1 MAQIARVVVDV
12 ATRQTDQPYDYA
24 IPDSLTGQVEP
35 GMRVVVPF
43 GRRKVQGFVVALQ
56 AQADFNGKLKPIQSV
71 MDLEPVLNHELLAL
85 SKWVAHTTFSFWMT
99 TMQTMLPAAMKASY
113 ARQLIRT
120 APLPAAGQALFG
132 DRDTIPYPET
142 LTPVQ
147 AKQLR
152 QWLQQDLVRLEYV
165 VKNKARAKTRQGVR
179 LPDAAKLASTAQT
192 LSPRA
197 KGQRQLL
204 AGIQAA
210 PFSGALPIT
219 TVAKQYDVSPS
230 VVEAARTA
238 GWLLP
243 AVIEVRRNP
252 LDLAVKRD
260 QPKKLT
266 ADQQKAAN
274 QFIAAVT
281 ERQPRTFLLEGVTGS
296 GKTEVYL
303 QTIQQALNQGRTALM
318 LVPEIALTPQ
328 MVHRVHARF
337 GSAVAV
343 LHSGLSDGEKY
354 DEWRRIQHHQAQIV
368 VGARSAVFAPLTHIG
383 VIIIDE
389 EHETSYKQEDSPRY
403 HARNVALKRA
413 KTFHCPVIL
422 GSATPS
428 LESRARAEKNVYT
441 LVRLP
446 ERINRKPLPPVHVI
460 DMRENTGNRV
470 QPDFSPELLTA
481 LNTTLARHEQS
492 VLLLNRRG
500 YSTQAMCRN
509 CGWIARCPNC
519 DISLTVHRSQHE
531 LVCHYCGHKEPIP
544 TRCPVCHSDK
554 IRFFGSGTEKIQDQL
569 QEILPAARI
578 LRMDVDTTRKK
589 GGHAKILKAFGEQK
603 ADILLGTQMIAK
615 GLDYP
620 TVTLVGVI
628 NADTALG
635 LPDFRASERTFQLLT
650 QVAGRAGRGDKPGQ
664 VIIQTYNPDHYAIQ
678 YAAKQDYEGF
688 FKREMFVRHQGKYP
702 PYYYTVLL
710 TISAPQETV
719 TAQEAYRIANDLK
732 PLLSPTAIVLGPTPR
747 SITRIN
753 NRYYYQIL
761 VKFKKEPALGRG
773 LHNLLQNSQS
783 LIKNKVQVAI
793 DFEPQQIM

>member
-1 MAQIARVVVDV
+1 
-12 ATRQTDQPYDYA
+12 
-24 IPDSLTGQVEP
+24 
-35 GMRVVVPF
+35 
-43 GRRKVQGFVVALQ
+43 
-56 AQADFNGKLKPIQSV
+56 
-71 MDLEPVLNHELLAL
+71 
-85 SKWVAHTTFSFWMT
+85 
-99 TMQTMLPAAMKASY
+99 
-113 ARQLIRT
+113 
-120 APLPAAGQALFG
+120 
-132 DRDTIPYPET
+132 
-142 LTPVQ
+142 
-147 AKQLR
+147 
-152 QWLQQDLVRLEYV
+152 
-165 VKNKARAKTRQGVR
+165 
-179 LPDAAKLASTAQT
+179 
-192 LSPRA
+192 
-197 KGQRQLL
+197 
-204 AGIQAA
+204 
-210 PFSGALPIT
+210 
-219 TVAKQYDVSPS
+219 
-230 VVEAARTA
+230 
-238 GWLLP
+238 
-243 AVIEVRRNP
+243 
-252 LDLAVKRD
+252 
-260 QPKKLT
+260 
-266 ADQQKAAN
+266 
-274 QFIAAVT
+274 
-281 ERQPRTFLLEGVTGS
+281 
-296 GKTEVYL
+296 
-303 QTIQQALNQGRTALM
+303 
-318 LVPEIALTPQ
+318 
-328 MVHRVHARF
+328 
-337 GSAVAV
+337 
-343 LHSGLSDGEKY
+343 
-354 DEWRRIQHHQAQIV
+354 
-368 VGARSAVFAPLTHIG
+368 
-383 VIIIDE
+383 
-389 EHETSYKQEDSPRY
+389 
-403 HARNVALKRA
+403 
-413 KTFHCPVIL
+413 
-422 GSATPS
+422 
-428 LESRARAEKNVYT
+428 
-441 LVRLP
+441 
-446 ERINRKPLPPVHVI
+446 
-460 DMRENTGNRV
+460 MRENTGNRV